1 MGHKIQ
7 KLIQKGI
14 NLKPDLDFQRFF
26 LMACTFCLILLTSD
40 FAYAAPRRAGLDIAS
55 VMASPGF
62 SNSIQIILAL
72 ALLSLIPFLLIS
84 VTSFLRIIVVLS
96 MIRSAI
102 GTAQVPPNAVLIGL
116 ALFMTIYSMAPT
128 LDEANKAAF
137 IPYNKG
143 QITQMKAF
151 ELGMKPFQKFM
162 VRQTRERDLALFVQ
176 FAKIP
181 TPKNVED
188 VPVYVLIP
196 SFMISELKTA
206 FQIGFLLF
214 VPFVI
219 IDLVVA
225 NILLSLGMFM
235 LSPVMV
241 SLPFKILLFVLS
253 DGWNIIAKGLL
264 MSFR

>member
-1 MGHKIQ
+1 LNI
-7 KLIQKGI
+7 
-14 NLKPDLDFQRFF
+14 LKFSSKRQTMLFLVAFF
-26 LMACTFCLILLTSD
+26 SFTGL
-40 FAYAAPRRAGLDIAS
+40 AYAAPRTGGLDIAGI
-55 VMASPGF
+55 MRSPGF
-62 SNSIQIILAL
+62 SNSVQILLA
-72 ALLSLIPFLLIS
+72 LSLISLLPFLLIS

-102 GTAQVPPNAVLIGL
+102 GTAQVPPNSILIGL
-116 ALFMTIYSMAPT
+116 ALFMTVYTMAPAF
-128 LDEANKAAF
+128 DEMNKTAV

-151 ELGMKPFQKFM
+151 EIGMKPFQRFM
-162 VRQTRERDLALFVQ
+162 LRQTRERDLSLFVQ

-181 TPKNVED
+181 TPKTAND
-188 VPVYVLIP
+188 IPVYVLIP

-241 SLPFKILLFVLS
+241 SLPFKILLFVLA
-253 DGWNIIAKGLL
+253 DGWNLITKGLL
-264 MSFR
+264 LSFR

>member
-1 MGHKIQ
+1 LNI
-7 KLIQKGI
+7 
-14 NLKPDLDFQRFF
+14 LKFSPKRKTLLLLVF
-26 LMACTFCLILLTSD
+26 LFSFAG
-40 FAYAAPRRAGLDIAS
+40 FAYAAPRAAALDINAI
-55 VMASPGF
+55 MRSPGF
-62 SNSIQIILAL
+62 SNSVQILLA
-72 ALLSLIPFLLIS
+72 LSLISLTPFLLMSI
-84 VTSFLRIIVVLS
+84 TSFLRIIVVLS

-102 GTAQVPPNAVLIGL
+102 GTAQVPPNSILIGL
-116 ALFMTIYSMAPT
+116 ALFMTVYTMAPT
-128 LDEANKAAF
+128 FEEVNKTAV

-143 QITQMKAF
+143 QMTQMKAF
-151 ELGMKPFQKFM
+151 EVGMRPFQKFM
-162 VRQTRERDLALFVQ
+162 LRQTRERDLALFVQ

-181 TPKNVED
+181 PPKTAND
-188 VPVYVLIP
+188 IPAYVLIP

-241 SLPFKILLFVLS
+241 SLPFKILLFVLA
-253 DGWNIIAKGLL
+253 DGWNLITNGLL